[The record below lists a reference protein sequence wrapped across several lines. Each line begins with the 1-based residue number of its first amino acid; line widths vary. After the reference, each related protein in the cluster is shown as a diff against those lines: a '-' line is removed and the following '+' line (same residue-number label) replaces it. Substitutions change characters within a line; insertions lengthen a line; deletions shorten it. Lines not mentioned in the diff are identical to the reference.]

1 MGPSFGEPISTLHSS
16 NFFWPQMQHLTGS
29 KVQTQTQTSLHFG
42 TTQKYANIRA
52 KHCNSSTIVK
62 SFGTTFVMEGLYRTN
77 SAKSGDSMKAILIS
91 LSLMLIVSTQVH
103 AQESAPIF
111 AQLQINGLTRN
122 MSAVNPLI
130 SLKNGAGITFNTK
143 QVTLS
148 IQPQMP
154 PCPQGMFCTQ
164 AMPPS
169 VETTL
174 EIVKIEELG
183 CSIKYYAQTPA
194 DVITTVYEQVVI
206 EDFTYSLCE
215 MVYQNP
221 GKATYKA
228 TGLSQLSNE
237 TETATATF
245 VIPEFV
251 RAIN

>member
-1 MGPSFGEPISTLHSS
+1 
-16 NFFWPQMQHLTGS
+16 
-29 KVQTQTQTSLHFG
+29 
-42 TTQKYANIRA
+42 
-52 KHCNSSTIVK
+52 
-62 SFGTTFVMEGLYRTN
+62 
-77 SAKSGDSMKAILIS
+77 MKAILMS
-91 LSLMLIVSTQVH
+91 LSLMLIVSTQ
-103 AQESAPIF
+103 AQAQDAEQGIWQGQESAPIF
-111 AQLQINGLTRN
+111 AQLQISGLSRN
-122 MSAVNPLI
+122 MGAINPVV
-130 SLKNGAGITFNTK
+130 SLNNNAQLTFNTK
-143 QVTLS
+143 QVTLN

-154 PCPQGMFCTQ
+154 PCPEGMVCTEV
-164 AMPPS
+164 MPPA

-174 EIVKIEELG
+174 EVVKIEELG
-183 CSIKYYAQTPA
+183 CSVKYYAQTPA
-194 DVITTVYEQVVI
+194 NVKTTVYEQVVI

>member
-1 MGPSFGEPISTLHSS
+1 
-16 NFFWPQMQHLTGS
+16 
-29 KVQTQTQTSLHFG
+29 
-42 TTQKYANIRA
+42 
-52 KHCNSSTIVK
+52 
-62 SFGTTFVMEGLYRTN
+62 
-77 SAKSGDSMKAILIS
+77 MKAILIS
-91 LSLMLIVSTQVH
+91 LSLMLIVSTQAQAQEVEQGIWQG
-103 AQESAPIF
+103 QESAPIF
-111 AQLQINGLTRN
+111 AELQISGVSRN
-122 MSAVNPLI
+122 MSAVNPFI
-130 SLKNGAGITFNTK
+130 SLNNGARLTFNSK
-143 QVTLS
+143 QVTLN

-164 AMPPS
+164 AMPPA

-174 EIVKIEELG
+174 EVVKVEELG

-194 DVITTVYEQVVI
+194 HVKTTVYEQVVI

-221 GKATYKA
+221 GKVTYKA

-245 VIPEFV
+245 VIPQFV